1 MLNINSIQ
9 KEIIELNELYELK
22 IKAFHLIRDE
32 KYKEAK
38 KILENNS
45 EVFSYFIQ
53 FKDGRGLPAII
64 RFSLG
69 TSWELHYDLH
79 YESVML
85 QDLRRFKKE
94 IEEKTERYEKLV
106 FIEQQKDFITL
117 QKINLIE
124 TEKDRKSSLS
134 FTFILAFGV
143 FVSMIFSLYQ
153 IFIDFQNSSTFH
165 RLVLSRVFI
174 IIFTMMIQFTLT
186 HFNME
191 IQLKK
196 YFLDQGFVVVVC
208 IVILILSLMSSFIFP
223 DFSLTESS
231 NNEIISVELEKGQT
245 AQQNIGDF
253 EEVRNSIYLIA
264 AINST

>member
-143 FVSMIFSLYQ
+143 FVSMIFSLYHLIEDELTLKEIGEIYDLSESRICQ
-153 IFIDFQNSSTFH
+153 IMGE
-165 RLVLSRVFI
+165 
-174 IIFTMMIQFTLT
+174 TMKK
-186 HFNME
+186 
-191 IQLKK
+191 LKK
-196 YFLDQGFVVVVC
+196 RATTIQHSTIED
-208 IVILILSLMSSFIFP
+208 FI
-223 DFSLTESS
+223 
-231 NNEIISVELEKGQT
+231 
-245 AQQNIGDF
+245 
-253 EEVRNSIYLIA
+253 
-264 AINST
+264 